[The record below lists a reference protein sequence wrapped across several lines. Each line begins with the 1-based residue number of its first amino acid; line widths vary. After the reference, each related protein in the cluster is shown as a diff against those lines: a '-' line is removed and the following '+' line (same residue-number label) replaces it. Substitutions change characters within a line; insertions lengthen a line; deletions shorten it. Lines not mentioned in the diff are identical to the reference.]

1 MLSLRWFELFCVLAD
16 VVTDK
21 GSPPAVLGGVPV
33 GAVDGLAMEEQH
45 VAGIHIQTDFR
56 LGFRRAFRLDIGE

>member
-1 MLSLRWFELFCVLAD
+1 MLSLRWLELFCVLAD

-21 GSPPAVLGGVPV
+21 GSPPAVLGSVVV

-45 VAGIHIQTDFR
+45 VAGIHVQTDFR
-56 LGFRRAFRLDIGE
+56 LGFRRAIRLDIGE